1 MTKLRIEKIKQL
13 EGFFSGKKTD
23 TRSIEPKFVIKT
35 TRNGKLVEPK
45 GMTEKD
51 FDIYLEG
58 LKTKHRN
65 ILVFDTEMQ
74 D

>member
-1 MTKLRIEKIKQL
+1 
-13 EGFFSGKKTD
+13 
-23 TRSIEPKFVIKT
+23 
-35 TRNGKLVEPK
+35 
-45 GMTEKD
+45 MTEKE
-51 FDIYLEG
+51 FDNYLTD

>member
-1 MTKLRIEKIKQL
+1 MNNRESKIKRL
-13 EGFFSGKKTD
+13 DGFFSGKRIDK
-23 TRSIEPKFVIKT
+23 RSLEPFTVFKT
-35 TRNGKLVEPK
+35 TRNGKLIEPA

-58 LKTKHRN
+58 LKTKHCN

>member
-1 MTKLRIEKIKQL
+1 MNNRESKIKRL
-13 EGFFSGKKTD
+13 DGFFSGKRIDK
-23 TRSIEPKFVIKT
+23 RSLEPFTVFKT

-65 ILVFDTEMQ
+65 ILVFETEMQ

>member
-1 MTKLRIEKIKQL
+1 MNNRESKIKRL
-13 EGFFSGKKTD
+13 DGFFSGKKLD
-23 TRSIEPKFVIKT
+23 TRSVKPIFIIRT
-35 TRNGKLVEPK
+35 TRNGKLVEPA

-51 FDIYLEG
+51 FDIYLER

-65 ILVFDTEMQ
+65 ILVFNTEMQ

>member
-1 MTKLRIEKIKQL
+1 MNHKIEKIRFL
-13 EGFFSGKKTD
+13 EDFFSGKKID
-23 TRSIEPKFVIKT
+23 TRSVEPVFIIRT

-51 FDIYLEG
+51 FDNYFVD

-65 ILVFDTEMQ
+65 ILIFDTEMH

>member
-1 MTKLRIEKIKQL
+1 MNQRIEKIRQL
-13 EGFFSGKKTD
+13 EGLFNGNKIDK
-23 TRSIEPKFVIKT
+23 RSKEPFTVFKT
-35 TRNGKLVEPK
+35 TRNGKLVEPAE
-45 GMTEKD
+45 MTEKD

-65 ILVFDTEMQ
+65 ILVFNTEMQ